1 MNLGIVAWVATAVLA
16 ILKLSGLAVIGWWTV
31 FSPVL
36 AFTAVVLILM
46 LIAFLIL
53 VFQ

>member
-1 MNLGIVAWVATAVLA
+1 MNLGIIAWIATAVLA
-16 ILKLSGLAVIGWWTV
+16 VLKLSGLAIIGWWTV

-36 AFTAVVLILM
+36 AFTAVVLILT
-46 LIAFLIL
+46 LIAFLIF